1 MKYYYTYNCP
11 DIDEEIY
18 TSEHATLDALLTEV
32 SRSICFSDCVKIHVL
47 DIVADGRKLSFA
59 GWRPDMEFAYRDRLT
74 GEIVWAECFPEWEH

>member
-11 DIDEEIY
+11 DVDNEIY
-18 TSEHATLDALLTEV
+18 TSEHANLDDLLTNV

-47 DIVADGRKLSFA
+47 DIVADGRKLSYT
-59 GWRPDMEFAYRDRLT
+59 GQRPDMEFAYRDRLT

>member
-18 TSEHATLDALLTEV
+18 TSEHANLEALLTEV

-47 DIVADGRKLSFA
+47 DIVADGRKLSYT
-59 GWRPDMEFAYRDRLT
+59 GWQPDMEFAYKDIVT

>member
-18 TSEHATLDALLTEV
+18 TSEHTNLDDLLTDV
-32 SRSICFSDCVKIHVL
+32 SRSICFSDCVKMHVL

-59 GWRPDMEFAYRDRLT
+59 GSRPDMEFAYKDIVT
-74 GEIVWAECFPEWEH
+74 GEVVWVGRFPEWEH

>member
-11 DIDEEIY
+11 DMDEEIY
-18 TSEHATLDALLTEV
+18 TSEHANLDALLTEV

-47 DIVADGRKLSFA
+47 DIVADGRKLSYT
-59 GWRPDMEFAYRDRLT
+59 GWQPDMEFAYKDITT

>member
-11 DIDEEIY
+11 DMDEEIY
-18 TSEHATLDALLTEV
+18 TSEHANLEALLTDV

-59 GWRPDMEFAYRDRLT
+59 GWRPDMEFAYKDITT

>member
-18 TSEHATLDALLTEV
+18 TSEHANLEALLTEV
-32 SRSICFSDCVKIHVL
+32 SRNICFSDCVKIHVL

>member
-18 TSEHATLDALLTEV
+18 TSEHANLDALLTEV

-59 GWRPDMEFAYRDRLT
+59 GWRPDMEFAYRDKLT
-74 GEIVWAECFPEWEH
+74 REIVWAECFPEGEH

>member
-32 SRSICFSDCVKIHVL
+32 SRNICFSDCVKIHVL

-59 GWRPDMEFAYRDRLT
+59 GWRPDMEFSYKDIVT
-74 GEIVWAECFPEWEH
+74 GEIVWTGRFPEWEH

>member
-18 TSEHATLDALLTEV
+18 TSEHANLDALLTEV
-32 SRSICFSDCVKIHVL
+32 SRNICFSDCVKIHVL
-47 DIVADGRKLSFA
+47 DIVADGRKLSFT

-74 GEIVWAECFPEWEH
+74 GEIAWAECFPEWEH

>member
-11 DIDEEIY
+11 DIDNEIY

-47 DIVADGRKLSFA
+47 DIVAYGRKLSFA
-59 GWRPDMEFAYRDRLT
+59 GWRPDMEFAYKDITT
-74 GEIVWAECFPEWEH
+74 GEIVWARCFPEWEH

>member
-18 TSEHATLDALLTEV
+18 ISEHANLDALLTDV

-59 GWRPDMEFAYRDRLT
+59 GWRPDMEFAYMDKLT

>member
-11 DIDEEIY
+11 DVDEEIY

-32 SRSICFSDCVKIHVL
+32 SRSICFSDCVKIHAL

-59 GWRPDMEFAYRDRLT
+59 GWRPDMEFAYRDKLT
-74 GEIVWAECFPEWEH
+74 GEIAWTGRFPEWEH

>member
-18 TSEHATLDALLTEV
+18 TSEHTNLDDLLTDV

-47 DIVADGRKLSFA
+47 DIVADGRKLSFT
-59 GWRPDMEFAYRDRLT
+59 GWQPDMEFAYRDSLT
-74 GEIVWAECFPEWEH
+74 GEIVWAERFPEWEH

>member
-11 DIDEEIY
+11 DIDNEIY
-18 TSEHATLDALLTEV
+18 TSEHATLDALLTDA

-47 DIVADGRKLSFA
+47 DIVADGRKLSFT
-59 GWRPDMEFAYRDRLT
+59 GWQPDMEFAYKDITT

>member
-18 TSEHATLDALLTEV
+18 TSEHANLDALLREV

-47 DIVADGRKLSFA
+47 DIVADGRKLSYT
-59 GWRPDMEFAYRDRLT
+59 GWRPDMEFAYKDITT
-74 GEIVWAECFPEWEH
+74 GEIVWIGRFPEWEH

>member
-18 TSEHATLDALLTEV
+18 TSEHANLDDLLTDV

-74 GEIVWAECFPEWEH
+74 GEIVWAERFPEWEH

>member
-18 TSEHATLDALLTEV
+18 TSEHANLEALLTDV
-32 SRSICFSDCVKIHVL
+32 SRSICFNDCVKMYVFE
-47 DIVADGRKLSFA
+47 IVADGRKLSFT
-59 GWRPDMEFAYRDRLT
+59 GWRPDMEFAYKDITT

>member
-18 TSEHATLDALLTEV
+18 TSEHASLEALLTDV

>member
-18 TSEHATLDALLTEV
+18 TSEHATLDTLLTDV

-47 DIVADGRKLSFA
+47 DIVADGRKLSFT
-59 GWRPDMEFAYRDRLT
+59 GWRPDMEFAYKDAVT
-74 GEIVWAECFPEWEH
+74 GEVVWAGCFPEWEH

>member
-18 TSEHATLDALLTEV
+18 TSEHANLDDLLTEV

-47 DIVADGRKLSFA
+47 DIVADGRKLYFT
-59 GWRPDMEFAYRDRLT
+59 GWQPDMEFVYRDSLT

>member
-11 DIDEEIY
+11 DIDNEIY
-18 TSEHATLDALLTEV
+18 TSEHANLDDLLMDV

-47 DIVADGRKLSFA
+47 DIVADGRKLSFT
-59 GWRPDMEFAYRDRLT
+59 GWQPDMEFAYRDRLT

>member
-11 DIDEEIY
+11 DIDNEIY

-47 DIVADGRKLSFA
+47 DIVADGRKLSYT
-59 GWRPDMEFAYRDRLT
+59 GWRPDMEFAYRDKLT